1 MKDREAQG
9 IQQGNQEKTIVVGA
23 VETVEEK
30 KVRHEVKIKTQ
41 DEAAEESQ
49 VVVHCTFV
57 SGEYEQAIRVWKSTY
72 LLDRGSEHRSELVSA
87 FNVSMYPAWTL
98 VRGGHSLQFTLIFTG
113 LPKSCKAF
121 DLIEI
126 IPQPGGFVERNIPR
140 NEKDVYRIQ
149 FA

>member
-1 MKDREAQG
+1 MIDSETQD
-9 IQQGNQEKTIVVGA
+9 IQASHQEKIIVVGA

-30 KVRHEVKIKTQ
+30 KVRHGVELKTQ
-41 DEAAEESQ
+41 DEAEEESQ

-87 FNVSMYPAWTL
+87 FNVSMYPAWTR
-98 VRGGHSLQFTLIFTG
+98 VKGGHSLQFTLLFTG

-121 DLIEI
+121 DLIAI
-126 IPQPGGFVERNIPR
+126 IPPPGGFGERNIPR

>member
-1 MKDREAQG
+1 MKDREAQD
-9 IQQGNQEKTIVVGA
+9 IQKSTQGKIIVAGA

-30 KVRHEVKIKTQ
+30 KVRHGVKIKTQ
-41 DEAAEESQ
+41 DEAEEESQ

-57 SGEYEQAIRVWKSTY
+57 SREYEQAIRVWKSTY

-87 FNVSMYPAWTL
+87 FNVSMYPSWTR
-98 VRGGHSLQFTLIFTG
+98 VKGGHSLQFTLIFTG

>member
-1 MKDREAQG
+1 MIDSEAQD
-9 IQQGNQEKTIVVGA
+9 IQASHQEKIIVVGA

-30 KVRHEVKIKTQ
+30 KVRHGVKIKTQ
-41 DEAAEESQ
+41 DEAEEESQ
-49 VVVHCTFV
+49 EVVHCTFV

-87 FNVSMYPAWTL
+87 FNVSMYPAWTR
-98 VRGGHSLQFTLIFTG
+98 VKGGHSLQFTLIFTG

-126 IPQPGGFVERNIPR
+126 IPQPGGFVERNILR

>member
-1 MKDREAQG
+1 MIDSEAQD
-9 IQQGNQEKTIVVGA
+9 IQASHQEKIIVVGA

-30 KVRHEVKIKTQ
+30 KVRHGVKIKTQ
-41 DEAAEESQ
+41 DEAEEESQ

-87 FNVSMYPAWTL
+87 FNVSMYPAWTR
-98 VRGGHSLQFTLIFTG
+98 VKGGHSLQFTLIFTG